1 MQAYYLHS
9 KDFHKIQFLCEVIE
23 ECIFLEWLNNTEE
36 QSRALKTAKLKPGGA
51 WRVLFFFS
59 GAVCSVR

>member
-36 QSRALKTAKLKPGGA
+36 QSRA
-51 WRVLFFFS
+51 
-59 GAVCSVR
+59 

>member
-9 KDFHKIQFLCEVIE
+9 KDFHKMQILCEVIE

-36 QSRALKTAKLKPGGA
+36 QSRA
-51 WRVLFFFS
+51 
-59 GAVCSVR
+59 